1 MQYVIGVFLI
11 VCVQN
16 PLTSGKYNDHDADS
30 VCFGITVCIVPL
42 LVLIMSF
49 SDLPTAKR
57 KLVFL
62 FLC

>member
-1 MQYVIGVFLI
+1 MCTESIHKWQI
-11 VCVQN
+11 V
-16 PLTSGKYNDHDADS
+16 KYNDHDADS
-30 VCFGITVCIVPL
+30 VCLGITVCIVPF

-62 FLC
+62 FLY